1 MASKTELCNLA
12 ISNLGSGQEIQNFDT
27 DTSEEA
33 AACRRHYEDAK
44 KSALAD
50 HDWTFA
56 TKFQVLNL
64 VETFTEGEWKYSYRY
79 PVDALKVRRIKS
91 GARLDTADS
100 GVPYKIIQDA
110 SGLLI
115 YTDEADAE
123 IEYTIDVTDPSFFS
137 SQFSIAFSFRLA
149 YFIVARISGGDPF
162 KLKNEMLTQYLL
174 ELGTAKANDLN
185 SERQDP
191 KPESE
196 FITARY

>member
-1 MASKTELCNLA
+1 MASKTTLCNLA
-12 ISNLGSGQEIQNFDT
+12 ISHLGSGKEIQNFDT
-27 DTSEEA
+27 DTTEEA

-56 TKFQVLNL
+56 TKFQTLNL
-64 VETFTEGEWKYSYRY
+64 IESFTDGEWRYSYRY
-79 PVDALKVRRIKS
+79 PTDALKIRRIKS

-100 GVPYKIIQDA
+100 ATPFKIIQDA

-115 YTDEADAE
+115 YTDEEDAVV
-123 IEYTIDVTDPSFFS
+123 EYTTDITDPSFFS
-137 SQFSIAFSFRLA
+137 PQFTIAFSFRLSF
-149 YFIVARISGGDPF
+149 FIAARITGGDPF
-162 KLKNEMLTQYLL
+162 KLKQEMLQAYLL

-185 SERQDP
+185 AERQDP